1 MYYSPTIGGINLYD
15 RWGLIPMARPWINPP
30 PVKTNIVEVPGASGI
45 VDLTEA
51 LTGAPTY
58 GNREGEWNFVV
69 DRIKNSKPWN
79 ETYSEILTA
88 LHGKFLQVS
97 LEDEPDWYYEG
108 RFSVTSYTSY
118 TDGSGQGYTISY
130 SVAPYKKSKTGNE
143 KSL

>member
-15 RWGLIPMARPWINPP
+15 RWGLMPLARPWFNPP
-30 PVKTNIVEVPGASGI
+30 PVKTTIIEVPGASGV

-58 GNREGEWNFVV
+58 GNREGEWTFVV
-69 DRIKNSKPWN
+69 DRNKNQKPWN
-79 ETYSEILTA
+79 ETYSEILA
-88 LHGKFLQVS
+88 ELHGKFLQCY
-97 LEDEPDWYYEG
+97 LEDEPNWYYEG
-108 RFSVTSYTSY
+108 RFSVTNYTSY

-130 SVAPYKKSKTGNE
+130 SVGPYKKSKTGNN